1 MTRSEFSKSVRRQAF
16 ERAKGRCESCTAP
29 LFPGRYRYNHILP
42 DALGGKPV
50 LDNCEVLC
58 LSCDAPVTYEQD
70 IPRIAKADRARA
82 KIMDG
87 QKRKSRPIPGSKD
100 SPFRKRMNGTVE
112 RR

>member
-1 MTRSEFSKSVRRQAF
+1 MPRSEFPKSVRRQAF
-16 ERAKGRCESCTAP
+16 ERAKGRCQKCTAP

-58 LSCDAPVTYEQD
+58 LNCDAPVTYEQD

-87 QKRKSRPIPGSKD
+87 QKRKSRPIPGSRGTRWK
-100 SPFRKRMNGTVE
+100 RKLNGTVVE
-112 RR
+112 R